1 MDIRFKNA
9 KIAAFCDGLSQV
21 TEGEIHVSDDV
32 ISYVG
37 PKPDVPIAFDREI
50 DCHGNLLLPA
60 FKNAHTHSGMT
71 FLRSFADDLPLQTWL
86 TEKVFPFEAQ
96 LTPDDVNV
104 LSRLAILEY
113 LSSGMS
119 TNFDMYYNRDAI
131 ADASISLGFRT
142 VLMGAAN
149 DFGGTAAEMEREYKK
164 FNVLHPR
171 ISYRMGFHAE
181 YTTSLPLMQDIA
193 AMTRQYKEPLFAH
206 IAETKAEVEGC
217 VSRYGMRPLALLDS
231 LGMFAYG
238 GGGFHCV
245 HVSEQEMEIMQR
257 RGLYAV
263 TCPGSNT
270 KLASGIAPIHE
281 YLERGIPVAIGT
293 DGPASNNCLD
303 MFREMF
309 LVTGLQKLL
318 HGADAVDAID
328 VLRMA
333 CCNGARCLGIPDCD
347 SLAPGKQAD
356 IVMIDLDRPN
366 MQPVNDVLKNVVY
379 SGSKE
384 NVKMTMVAG
393 RVLYENG
400 AFFVNDDP
408 ERIYRAANAVIN
420 RMR

>member
-1 MDIRFKNA
+1 M
-9 KIAAFCDGLSQV
+9 
-21 TEGEIHVSDDV
+21 TEGEIHVSGDV

-37 PKPDVPIAFDREI
+37 PTPDVPIAFDREL
-50 DCHGNLLLPA
+50 DCGGNLLLPA
-60 FKNAHTHSGMT
+60 FKNAHTHSAMT

-96 LTPDDVNV
+96 LTPEDVNV

-119 TNFDMYYNRDAI
+119 TNFDMYYYRDAI

-193 AMTRQYKEPLFAH
+193 AMTQQYKEPMFAH

-217 VSRYGMRPLALLDS
+217 VSRYGMRPFALLDS
-231 LGMFAYG
+231 LGMFEYG

-245 HVSEQEMEIMQR
+245 HVSEQEMEIMQQ

-270 KLASGIAPIHE
+270 KLASGIAPITA
-281 YLERGIPVAIGT
+281 YLARGIPVAIGT

-318 HGADAVDAID
+318 HGADAVDAVD
-328 VLRMA
+328 VLSMA
-333 CCNGARCLGIPDCD
+333 CCNGARCLGLSDCD

-366 MQPVNDVLKNVVY
+366 MQPINDVLKNVVY

-393 RVLYENG
+393 RILYENG
-400 AFFVNDDP
+400 TFFVNDDP

>member
-333 CCNGARCLGIPDCD
+333 CCNGSRCLGLPDCD